1 MTIVNRLSMF
11 FLIWLGIILVGFSGM
26 VFGIEWY
33 YLYRQ
38 ADAQSISAFHALVA
52 AIEVHPD
59 DVEWEPNERK
69 IVLGEGSGLDQV
81 RWSVHDNSGKL
92 VDYSNN
98 LLIKDSWNTGVPW
111 SVGVQIIRAGNFIP
125 ETIVTNKLTTLPNLH
140 QEMSLEIAGKPN
152 FIRVPYCLST
162 SFTLSV
168 AVSHQPIISSLWLT
182 ARVLLA
188 AGIGVWIIGALFA
201 RLICKQAL
209 IPVTIMSAS
218 GKSLGS
224 DPSAR
229 LFIPKTG
236 DELEALG
243 HTFNDLLARLHTAF
257 DRQRRFS
264 ADAAHQLRTPLAAL
278 LGQVEVA
285 LKQDRPAHEYL
296 RVLNLAK
303 KRGLQLKQ
311 IIESLL
317 FLARPDEIAAF
328 EMKQVEINSWI
339 QEWIDGWSDHERFQ
353 DFIFYANNTSPCLV
367 NIHVGLFNQ
376 IMDNILDNACKY
388 STSGSSITIKT
399 SIHDAKLQLT
409 IEDHGC
415 GIETAELQ
423 NLGEPFFRTEEVRR
437 LGIPGIGLG
446 LAIAKRATAAIGAA
460 LTFES
465 KRDVGTQVIISIAVV
480 SELSGDLN
488 KENSLTKGEC
498 HESVEIQNCP

>member
-11 FLIWLGIILVGFSGM
+11 FLIWLGIILAGFSAM
-26 VFGIEWY
+26 VFGIEWH

-52 AIEVHPD
+52 AIEVHPT

-69 IVLGEGSGLDQV
+69 IVLGQGSGFDQV
-81 RWSVHDNSGKL
+81 RWSVHDNLGEL
-92 VDYSNN
+92 VDYSDN
-98 LLIKDSWNTGVPW
+98 LLIKDSWNTGAPW

-125 ETIVTNKLTTLPNLH
+125 EIVVTNKLTTFPNLH
-140 QEMSLEIAGKPN
+140 QEMSLEIEGRPTFTRKP
-152 FIRVPYCLST
+152 FYLSP

-229 LFIPKTG
+229 LSVPKTG
-236 DELEALG
+236 DELEGLG
-243 HTFNDLLARLHTAF
+243 HTFNDLLARLQTAF
-257 DRQRRFS
+257 DRQSRFS

-285 LKQDRPAHEYL
+285 LKQDRPTHEYL

-303 KRGLQLKQ
+303 RRGLQLKQ

-328 EMKQVEINSWI
+328 EMKQVEITSWI
-339 QEWIDGWSDHERFQ
+339 QEWINGWSDHER
-353 DFIFYANNTSPCLV
+353 
-367 NIHVGLFNQ
+367 
-376 IMDNILDNACKY
+376 
-388 STSGSSITIKT
+388 
-399 SIHDAKLQLT
+399 
-409 IEDHGC
+409 
-415 GIETAELQ
+415 
-423 NLGEPFFRTEEVRR
+423 
-437 LGIPGIGLG
+437 
-446 LAIAKRATAAIGAA
+446 
-460 LTFES
+460 
-465 KRDVGTQVIISIAVV
+465 
-480 SELSGDLN
+480 
-488 KENSLTKGEC
+488 
-498 HESVEIQNCP
+498 

>member
-11 FLIWLGIILVGFSGM
+11 FLIWLGIILAGFSAM
-26 VFGIEWY
+26 VFGIEWH

-52 AIEVHPD
+52 AIEVHPT

-69 IVLGEGSGLDQV
+69 IVLGQGSGFDQV
-81 RWSVHDNSGKL
+81 RWSVHDNLGEL
-92 VDYSNN
+92 VDYSDN
-98 LLIKDSWNTGVPW
+98 LLIKDSWNTGAPW

-125 ETIVTNKLTTLPNLH
+125 EIVVTNKLTTFPNLH
-140 QEMSLEIAGKPN
+140 QEMSLEIEGRPTFTRKP
-152 FIRVPYCLST
+152 FYLSP

-229 LFIPKTG
+229 LSVPKTG
-236 DELEALG
+236 DELEGLG
-243 HTFNDLLARLHTAF
+243 HTFNDLLARLQTAF
-257 DRQRRFS
+257 DRQSRFS

-303 KRGLQLKQ
+303 IRGLQLKQ

-328 EMKQVEINSWI
+328 EMKQVEITSWI
-339 QEWIDGWSDHERFQ
+339 QEWINGWSDHERFQ
-353 DFIFYANNTSPCLV
+353 DFIINSNETASCLV
-367 NIHVGLFNQ
+367 NIHAGLFNQ

-388 STSGSSITIKT
+388 SSPGSAIIIKT
-399 SIHDAKLQLT
+399 KYHDGKLQLT
-409 IEDHGC
+409 IEDLGC
-415 GIETAELQ
+415 GIDPKELQ
-423 NLGEPFFRTEEVRR
+423 NLGDPFFRTQEVRR

-446 LAIAKRATAAIGAA
+446 LAIAKRATTAIGAA

-465 KRDVGTQVIISIAVV
+465 KRDVGTKAIISIAVI
-480 SELSGDLN
+480 SELPEVLK
-488 KENSLTKGEC
+488 KENSLTKEEC
-498 HESVEIQNCP
+498 HEAV

>member
-11 FLIWLGIILVGFSGM
+11 FLIWLGIILAGFSAM
-26 VFGIEWY
+26 VFGIEWH

-52 AIEVHPD
+52 AIEVHPT

-69 IVLGEGSGLDQV
+69 IVLGQGSGFDQV
-81 RWSVHDNSGKL
+81 RWSVHDNLGEL
-92 VDYSNN
+92 VDYSDN
-98 LLIKDSWNTGVPW
+98 LLVKDSWNTGAPW

-125 ETIVTNKLTTLPNLH
+125 EIVVTNKLTTFPNLH
-140 QEMSLEIAGKPN
+140 QEMSLEIEGSPTFTRKP
-152 FIRVPYCLST
+152 FYLSP

-229 LFIPKTG
+229 LSVPKTG
-236 DELEALG
+236 DELEGLG
-243 HTFNDLLARLHTAF
+243 HTFNDLLARLQTAF
-257 DRQRRFS
+257 DRQSRFS

-285 LKQDRPAHEYL
+285 LKQDRPTHEYL

-303 KRGLQLKQ
+303 RRGLQLKQ

-388 STSGSSITIKT
+388 SSLGSPITIKT
-399 SIHDAKLQLT
+399 NRHEGRLQLK

-415 GIETAELQ
+415 GIEAAELQ
-423 NLGEPFFRTEEVRR
+423 NLGEPFFRTEEVSR

-446 LAIAKRATAAIGAA
+446 LAIAKRATAAMGAV

-465 KRDVGTQVIISIAVV
+465 KRNIGTQAIISIAVI
-480 SELSGDLN
+480 SELPEVLK
-488 KENSLTKGEC
+488 KEHSLTKEEC
-498 HESVEIQNCP
+498 HEAV

>member
-11 FLIWLGIILVGFSGM
+11 FLIWLGIILAGFSAM
-26 VFGIEWY
+26 VFGIEWH

-52 AIEVHPD
+52 AIEVHPT

-69 IVLGEGSGLDQV
+69 IVLGQGSGFDQV
-81 RWSVHDNSGKL
+81 RWSVHDNLGEL
-92 VDYSNN
+92 VDYSDN
-98 LLIKDSWNTGVPW
+98 LLIKDSWNTGAPW

-125 ETIVTNKLTTLPNLH
+125 EIVVTNKLTTFPNLH
-140 QEMSLEIAGKPN
+140 QEMSLEIEGRPTFTRKP
-152 FIRVPYCLST
+152 FYLSP

-229 LFIPKTG
+229 LSVPKTG
-236 DELEALG
+236 DELEGLG
-243 HTFNDLLARLHTAF
+243 HTFNDLLARLQTAF
-257 DRQRRFS
+257 DRQSRFS

-285 LKQDRPAHEYL
+285 LKQDRPTHEYL

-303 KRGLQLKQ
+303 RRGLQLKQ

-388 STSGSSITIKT
+388 STPSSAITIKT
-399 SIHDAKLQLT
+399 NLHEARLQLT

-415 GIETAELQ
+415 GIEAAELQ
-423 NLGEPFFRTEEVRR
+423 NLGEPFFRTQEVRR

-446 LAIAKRATAAIGAA
+446 LAIAKRATTAIGAA

-465 KRDVGTQVIISIAVV
+465 KRDVGTKAIISIAVI
-480 SELSGDLN
+480 SELPEVLK
-488 KENSLTKGEC
+488 KENSLTKEEC
-498 HESVEIQNCP
+498 HEAV

>member
-11 FLIWLGIILVGFSGM
+11 FLIWLGIILASFSAM
-26 VFGIEWY
+26 VFGIEWH

-52 AIEVHPD
+52 AIEVHPT

-69 IVLGEGSGLDQV
+69 IVLGQGSGFDQV
-81 RWSVHDNSGKL
+81 RWSVHDNLGEL
-92 VDYSNN
+92 VDYSDN
-98 LLIKDSWNTGVPW
+98 LLIKESWNTGTPW

-125 ETIVTNKLTTLPNLH
+125 EIVVTNKLTTFPNLH
-140 QEMSLEIAGKPN
+140 HEMNLDIAGKSN
-152 FIRVPYCLST
+152 FNRAPYYLST

-168 AVSHQPIISSLWLT
+168 AVSHQPIVSTLWLT

-229 LFIPKTG
+229 LSVPKTG
-236 DELEALG
+236 DELEGLG
-243 HTFNDLLARLHTAF
+243 HTFNDLLARLQTAF
-257 DRQRRFS
+257 DRQSRFS
-264 ADAAHQLRTPLAAL
+264 ANAAHQLRTPLAAL

-303 KRGLQLKQ
+303 RRGLQLKQ

-328 EMKQVEINSWI
+328 EMKQVEITSWI
-339 QEWIDGWSDHERFQ
+339 QEWINGWSDHERFQ
-353 DFIFYANNTSPCLV
+353 DFLFDANNTSPCLV

-388 STSGSSITIKT
+388 STPGSAITIKT
-399 SIHDAKLQLT
+399 NLHEARLQLT

-423 NLGEPFFRTEEVRR
+423 NLGEPFFRTQEVRR

-446 LAIAKRATAAIGAA
+446 LAIAKRATAAIGAD

-465 KRDVGTQVIISIAVV
+465 KRDVGTKVMISISVI
-480 SELSGDLN
+480 SELPEVFK
-488 KENSLTKGEC
+488 KENSLTKKEC
-498 HESVEIQNCP
+498 HETVYI

>member
-1 MTIVNRLSMF
+1 MTIVNRLSML
-11 FLIWLGIILVGFSGM
+11 FLIWLGIILAGFSAL

-52 AIEVHPD
+52 AIEVHPT

-69 IVLGEGSGLDQV
+69 IVLGQGSGFDQV
-81 RWSVHDNSGKL
+81 RWSVHDNLGEL
-92 VDYSNN
+92 VDYSDN
-98 LLIKDSWNTGVPW
+98 LLVGDSWNTGSPW
-111 SVGVQIIRAGNFIP
+111 SVSIQTIRAGNFIP
-125 ETIVTNKLTTLPNLH
+125 EIVVSNKHTNMPDLH
-140 QEMSLEIAGKPN
+140 QKMNLEIAGKQN
-152 FIRVPYCLST
+152 FIRVPYYLST

-182 ARVLLA
+182 ARVLLVS
-188 AGIGVWIIGALFA
+188 GVGVWMIGALFA

-209 IPVTIMSAS
+209 TPVTIMSAS
-218 GKSLGS
+218 GKSLGN
-224 DPSAR
+224 DPSSR
-229 LFIPKTG
+229 LSVPKTG
-236 DELEALG
+236 DELEGLG
-243 HTFNDLLARLHTAF
+243 HTFNDLLARLQTAF
-257 DRQRRFS
+257 DRQSRFS

-285 LKQDRPAHEYL
+285 LKQERPGHEYL
-296 RVLNLAK
+296 RVLNLVK

-328 EMKQVEINSWI
+328 EMKQVEITSWI
-339 QEWIDGWSDHERFQ
+339 QEWINGWSDHERFQ
-353 DFIFYANNTSPCLV
+353 DFLFDSNNTSPCLV

-388 STSGSSITIKT
+388 SSLGSPITIKT
-399 SIHDAKLQLT
+399 NRHEGRLQLK

-415 GIETAELQ
+415 GIEAAELQ
-423 NLGEPFFRTEEVRR
+423 NLGEPFFRTEEVSR

-446 LAIAKRATAAIGAA
+446 LAIAKRATAAMGAV

-465 KRDVGTQVIISIAVV
+465 KRNIGTQAIISIAVI
-480 SELSGDLN
+480 SELPEVLK
-488 KENSLTKGEC
+488 KEHSLTKEEC
-498 HESVEIQNCP
+498 HEAV

>member
-11 FLIWLGIILVGFSGM
+11 FLIWLGIILVGFSAM

-69 IVLGEGSGLDQV
+69 IVLGQGSGFDQV
-81 RWSVHDNSGKL
+81 RWSVHDNLGEL
-92 VDYSNN
+92 VDYSDN
-98 LLIKDSWNTGVPW
+98 LLIKDSWNTGAPW

-125 ETIVTNKLTTLPNLH
+125 EIVVTNKLTTFPNLH
-140 QEMSLEIAGKPN
+140 QEMSLEIEGRPTFTRKP
-152 FIRVPYCLST
+152 FYQSP

-168 AVSHQPIISSLWLT
+168 AVSHQPIVSSLWLT
-182 ARVLLA
+182 AKILLT
-188 AGIGVWIIGALFA
+188 AGFGVWVLGALFA

-224 DPSAR
+224 DPSSR
-229 LFIPKTG
+229 LSVPKTG
-236 DELEALG
+236 DELEGLG
-243 HTFNDLLARLHTAF
+243 HTFNDLLARLQIAF
-257 DRQRRFS
+257 DRQSRFS

-285 LKQDRPAHEYL
+285 LKQERPAHEYL

-317 FLARPDEIAAF
+317 FLARPDEVAAF
-328 EMKQVEINSWI
+328 EMKQVEITSWI
-339 QEWIDGWSDHERFQ
+339 QEWINGWSDHERFQ
-353 DFIFYANNTSPCLV
+353 DLLFDSNNTSPCLV

-388 STSGSSITIKT
+388 STPGSAITIKT
-399 SIHDAKLQLT
+399 NLHEARLQLT

-446 LAIAKRATAAIGAA
+446 LAIAKRATAAIGADV
-460 LTFES
+460 TFES
-465 KRDVGTQVIISIAVV
+465 KRDVGTKVTISIAVI
-480 SELSGDLN
+480 SELPEVFKN
-488 KENSLTKGEC
+488 ENSLTKEEC
-498 HESVEIQNCP
+498 HEAV

>member
-1 MTIVNRLSMF
+1 MTIVNRLSML
-11 FLIWLGIILVGFSGM
+11 FLIWLGIILAGFSAL
-26 VFGIEWY
+26 VFAIEWY

-52 AIEVHPD
+52 AIEVHPT

-69 IVLGEGSGLDQV
+69 IVLGHGSGFDQV
-81 RWSVHDNSGKL
+81 RWSVHDNLGKL
-92 VDYSNN
+92 VDYSDN
-98 LLIKDSWNTGVPW
+98 LLAGDSWNTGSPW
-111 SVGVQIIRAGNFIP
+111 SVSKH
-125 ETIVTNKLTTLPNLH
+125 TNMPDLH
-140 QEMSLEIAGKPN
+140 QQMNLEIAGNPN
-152 FIRVPYCLST
+152 FIRVPYYLST

-182 ARVLLA
+182 ARVLLF

-209 IPVTIMSAS
+209 TPVTIMSAS

-224 DPSAR
+224 DPNAR
-229 LFIPKTG
+229 LSVPKTG
-236 DELEALG
+236 DELEGLG
-243 HTFNDLLARLHTAF
+243 HTFNDLLARLQTAF
-257 DRQRRFS
+257 DRQSRFS

-296 RVLNLAK
+296 RVLNLVN

-317 FLARPDEIAAF
+317 FLARPDEIASF
-328 EMKQVEINSWI
+328 EMKQVEITSWI
-339 QEWIDGWSDHERFQ
+339 QEWINGWSDHERFK
-353 DFIFYANNTSPCLV
+353 DFLFDANNTSPCLV
-367 NIHVGLFNQ
+367 NIHAGLFNQ

-388 STSGSSITIKT
+388 STSGSAITIKT
-399 SIHDAKLQLT
+399 NLHEARLQLA

-423 NLGEPFFRTEEVRR
+423 NLGEPFFRTQEVRR

-446 LAIAKRATAAIGAA
+446 LAIAKRATAVMGAV

-465 KRDVGTQVIISIAVV
+465 KRDVGTQAIISIAII
-480 SELSGDLN
+480 SELSIERDQ
-488 KENSLTKGEC
+488 KNSSTKKEC
-498 HESVEIQNCP
+498 HETI

>member
-1 MTIVNRLSMF
+1 MTIVNRLSML
-11 FLIWLGIILVGFSGM
+11 FLIWLGIILAGFSAL

-52 AIEVHPD
+52 AIEVHPT

-69 IVLGEGSGLDQV
+69 IVLGQGSGFDQV
-81 RWSVHDNSGKL
+81 RWSVHDNLGEL
-92 VDYSNN
+92 VDYSDN
-98 LLIKDSWNTGVPW
+98 LLAGDSWNTGSPW
-111 SVGVQIIRAGNFIP
+111 SVSIQTIRAGNFIP
-125 ETIVTNKLTTLPNLH
+125 EIVVSNKNTNMPDLH
-140 QEMSLEIAGKPN
+140 QKMNLETPGKPS
-152 FIRVPYCLST
+152 FMRVPYYLST

-182 ARVLLA
+182 ARVLLV
-188 AGIGVWIIGALFA
+188 AGVGVWIIGALFA

-209 IPVTIMSAS
+209 TPVTIMSAS

-224 DPSAR
+224 DPSSR
-229 LFIPKTG
+229 LSVPKTG
-236 DELEALG
+236 DELEGLG
-243 HTFNDLLARLHTAF
+243 HTFNDLLARLQTAF
-257 DRQRRFS
+257 DRQSRFS

-285 LKQDRPAHEYL
+285 LKQERPAHEYL
-296 RVLNLAK
+296 RVLNLVK
-303 KRGLQLKQ
+303 KRGLQIKQ

-328 EMKQVEINSWI
+328 EMKQVEITSWI
-339 QEWIDGWSDHERFQ
+339 QECISGWSDHKRFQ
-353 DFIFYANNTSPCLV
+353 DFIFDANNTSPCLV

-388 STSGSSITIKT
+388 SSLGSPITIKT
-399 SIHDAKLQLT
+399 NRHEGRLQLK

-415 GIETAELQ
+415 GIEAAELQ
-423 NLGEPFFRTEEVRR
+423 NLGEPFFRTEEVSR

-446 LAIAKRATAAIGAA
+446 LAIAKRATAAMGAV

-465 KRDVGTQVIISIAVV
+465 KRDIGTQAIISIAVI
-480 SELSGDLN
+480 SELPEVLK
-488 KENSLTKGEC
+488 KEHSLTKEEC
-498 HESVEIQNCP
+498 HEAV

>member
-11 FLIWLGIILVGFSGM
+11 FLIWLGIILAGFSAM
-26 VFGIEWY
+26 VFGIEWH

-52 AIEVHPD
+52 AIEVHPT

-69 IVLGEGSGLDQV
+69 IVLGQGSGFDQV
-81 RWSVHDNSGKL
+81 RWSVHDNLGEL
-92 VDYSNN
+92 VDYSDN
-98 LLIKDSWNTGVPW
+98 LLIKDSWNTGAPW

-125 ETIVTNKLTTLPNLH
+125 EIVVTNKLTTFPNLH
-140 QEMSLEIAGKPN
+140 QEMSLEIEGRPTFTRKP
-152 FIRVPYCLST
+152 FYLSP

-229 LFIPKTG
+229 LSVPKTG
-236 DELEALG
+236 DELEGLG
-243 HTFNDLLARLHTAF
+243 HTFNDLLARLQTAF
-257 DRQRRFS
+257 DRQSRFS

-303 KRGLQLKQ
+303 RRGLQLKQ

-328 EMKQVEINSWI
+328 EMKQVEITSWI
-339 QEWIDGWSDHERFQ
+339 QEWINGWSDHERFQ
-353 DFIFYANNTSPCLV
+353 DFIINSNETASCLV
-367 NIHVGLFNQ
+367 NIHAGLFNQ

-388 STSGSSITIKT
+388 SSPGSAIIIKT
-399 SIHDAKLQLT
+399 KYHDGKLQLT
-409 IEDHGC
+409 IEDLGC
-415 GIETAELQ
+415 GIDPKELQ
-423 NLGEPFFRTEEVRR
+423 NLGDPFFRTQEVRR

-446 LAIAKRATAAIGAA
+446 LAIAKRATTAIGAA

-465 KRDVGTQVIISIAVV
+465 KRDVGTKAIISIAVI
-480 SELSGDLN
+480 SELPEVLK
-488 KENSLTKGEC
+488 KENSLTKEEC
-498 HESVEIQNCP
+498 HEAV

>member
-11 FLIWLGIILVGFSGM
+11 FLIWLGIILAGFSAM
-26 VFGIEWY
+26 VFGIEWH

-52 AIEVHPD
+52 AIEVHPT

-69 IVLGEGSGLDQV
+69 IVLGQGSGFDQV
-81 RWSVHDNSGKL
+81 RWSVHDNLGEL
-92 VDYSNN
+92 VDYSDN
-98 LLIKDSWNTGVPW
+98 LLIKDSWNTGAPW

-125 ETIVTNKLTTLPNLH
+125 EIVVTNKLTTFPNLH
-140 QEMSLEIAGKPN
+140 QEMSLEIEGRPTFTRKP
-152 FIRVPYCLST
+152 FYLSP

-229 LFIPKTG
+229 LSVPKTG
-236 DELEALG
+236 DELEGLG
-243 HTFNDLLARLHTAF
+243 HTFNDLLARLQTAF
-257 DRQRRFS
+257 DRQSRFS

-285 LKQDRPAHEYL
+285 LKQDRPTHEYL

-303 KRGLQLKQ
+303 RRGLQLKQ

-328 EMKQVEINSWI
+328 EMKQVEITSWI
-339 QEWIDGWSDHERFQ
+339 QEWINGWSDHERFQ
-353 DFIFYANNTSPCLV
+353 DFIINSNETASCLV
-367 NIHVGLFNQ
+367 NIHAGLFNQ

-388 STSGSSITIKT
+388 SSPGSAIIIKT
-399 SIHDAKLQLT
+399 KYHDGKLQLT
-409 IEDHGC
+409 IEDLGC
-415 GIETAELQ
+415 GIDPKELQ
-423 NLGEPFFRTEEVRR
+423 NLGDPFFRTQEVRR

-446 LAIAKRATAAIGAA
+446 LAIAKRATTAIGAA

-465 KRDVGTQVIISIAVV
+465 KRDVGTKAIISIAVI
-480 SELSGDLN
+480 SELPEVLK
-488 KENSLTKGEC
+488 KENSLTKEEC
-498 HESVEIQNCP
+498 HEAV

>member
-1 MTIVNRLSMF
+1 MTIVNRLSML
-11 FLIWLGIILVGFSGM
+11 FLIWLGIILAGFSAL

-38 ADAQSISAFHALVA
+38 ADAQSIAAFHALVA
-52 AIEVHPD
+52 AIEVHPT

-69 IVLGEGSGLDQV
+69 IVLGQGSGFDQV
-81 RWSVHDNSGKL
+81 RWSVHDSSGKL
-92 VDYSNN
+92 VDYSDNM
-98 LLIKDSWNTGVPW
+98 LGGDSWNAGSPW
-111 SVGVQIIRAGNFIP
+111 SVSIQAIRAGNFIP
-125 ETIVTNKLTTLPNLH
+125 EIIVSNKHTNMPDLH
-140 QEMSLEIAGKPN
+140 QEMNLDMAGKSN
-152 FIRVPYCLST
+152 FNRAPYYLST

-168 AVSHQPIISSLWLT
+168 AVSQQPIVSTLWLT

-188 AGIGVWIIGALFA
+188 AGFVVWIIGALFA

-209 IPVTIMSAS
+209 IPITIMSAS

-229 LFIPKTG
+229 LSVPKTG
-236 DELEALG
+236 DELEGLG
-243 HTFNDLLARLHTAF
+243 HTFNDLLARLQTAF
-257 DRQRRFS
+257 DRQSRFS

-285 LKQDRPAHEYL
+285 LKQDRPVHEYL

-303 KRGLQLKQ
+303 RRGLQLKQ

-328 EMKQVEINSWI
+328 EMKQVEITSWI
-339 QEWIDGWSDHERFQ
+339 QEWINGWSDHERFQ
-353 DFIFYANNTSPCLV
+353 DFIFHANNTSPCLV

-388 STSGSSITIKT
+388 STPGCAITIKT
-399 SIHDAKLQLT
+399 NLHEARLQLT

-415 GIETAELQ
+415 GIEAAELQ

-446 LAIAKRATAAIGAA
+446 LAIAKRATTAIGAA

-465 KRDVGTQVIISIAVV
+465 KRDVGTQAIISIAVV
-480 SELSGDLN
+480 SDLPEVLK
-488 KENSLTKGEC
+488 KENSLTKEEC
-498 HESVEIQNCP
+498 HEAV